1 MSSLFVLVEGQ
12 TEEAFVKTVLTP
24 HLAER
29 GVFSH
34 AIVVTTSREVLFDK
48 FFDKDVAEPTHARR
62 KPWAWLLRHAFGVD
76 VNGSP
81 ECAGPMKW

>member
-12 TEEAFVKTVLTP
+12 TEEAFVKSVLAP

-34 AIVVTTSREVLFDK
+34 AIVVTTSRELLPPPCSASGGVGGEVVGWLYR
-48 FFDKDVAEPTHARR
+48 AGSAR
-62 KPWAWLLRHAFGVD
+62 
-76 VNGSP
+76 
-81 ECAGPMKW
+81 